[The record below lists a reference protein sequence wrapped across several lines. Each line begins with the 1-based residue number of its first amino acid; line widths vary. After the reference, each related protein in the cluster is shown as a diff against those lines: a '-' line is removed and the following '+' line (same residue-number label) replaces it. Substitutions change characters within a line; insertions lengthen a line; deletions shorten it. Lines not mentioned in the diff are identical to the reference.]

1 MPFMAN
7 NFYNQFDTEPLS
19 GSDGHR
25 PEDYRSPFQVDRDR
39 ILYTSAFRRLQSKTQ
54 VFMSGEYDFYRTRLT
69 HSLEVAQI
77 GRSICSRLKKTSN
90 LLRDDYFIDP
100 DLVEAACLS
109 HDIGH
114 PPFGH
119 AGERVLH
126 DLMKDHGG
134 FEGNAQTLRLLTET
148 IYGRSGMDPTRGF
161 LDATLKYKTL
171 LCESPDAPN
180 HFVYDSQ
187 KQFLE
192 FGFGSDQFA
201 AELSPGKERNGFKSI
216 ECQIMDWADD
226 TAYSL
231 NDIVDGV
238 NAGFINL
245 EWLGRWAEANDLSSD
260 DQRHIDELCDAIR
273 RQRLEPLM
281 GIKIGKFIAAANI
294 VDAPGNFMS
303 SQTARYRYNVQ
314 VHQDAEAESKLYK
327 RISLDL
333 VFRAPQLQQLD
344 HKAARVLGD
353 LFQIFVDNYLGNR
366 KRPLGLLP
374 PVTEAELKAADGDE
388 YISRRIICDTIAKM
402 TDRFAIRTYR
412 RLIDPEFGSI
422 VDLV

>member
-1 MPFMAN
+1 MAN

-19 GSDGHR
+19 GAGGNR
-25 PEDYRSPFQVDRDR
+25 PEDYRSPFQIDRDR

-54 VFMSGEYDFYRTRLT
+54 VFLSGEYDFYRTRLT

-77 GRSICSRLKKTSN
+77 GRSICGRLKKTSD
-90 LLRDDYFIDP
+90 LLGDDYFVDP

-126 DLMKDHGG
+126 DLMRGYGG

-148 IYGRSGMDPTRGF
+148 IYGRGGMDPTRAF

-171 LCESPDAPN
+171 LSETPDAAN

-192 FGFGSDQFA
+192 FGFGSDCFVS
-201 AELSPGKERNGFKSI
+201 ELTAGKERNGFRSI

-245 EWLGRWAEANDLSSD
+245 ERLGRWAEANELSAN
-260 DQRHIDELCDAIR
+260 DQQHIDELIVAIR

-281 GIKIGKFIAAANI
+281 GSKIGKFIAAADI
-294 VDAPGNFMS
+294 VESSPNFMS
-303 SQTARYRYNVQ
+303 GQTSRYRYEVR
-314 VHQDAEAESKLYK
+314 VHEDAEAESKLYK
-327 RISLDL
+327 RISFDL

-344 HKAARVLGD
+344 HKAGRVLGD
-353 LFQIFVDNYLGNR
+353 LFRVFADNYLGNQ

-374 PVTEAELKAADGDE
+374 AETEAELKAADGDE
-388 YISRRIICDTIAKM
+388 SVSRRIICDTIAKM
-402 TDRFAIRTYR
+402 TDRFAVRTYR